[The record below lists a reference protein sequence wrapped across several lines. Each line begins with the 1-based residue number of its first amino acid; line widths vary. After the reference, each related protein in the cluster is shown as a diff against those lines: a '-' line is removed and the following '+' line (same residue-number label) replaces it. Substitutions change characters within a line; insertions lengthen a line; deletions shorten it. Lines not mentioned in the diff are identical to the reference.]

1 MTKLTLE
8 LPESAAKKLA
18 ALTPEQLAE
27 LSALLGYEVKSAT
40 ISPSEYTRRKRV
52 NDALHVLT
60 TKNAA
65 YLVAV
70 PWNQINRIL
79 SMHDFNPVMEGGAL
93 SACIDGRLST
103 CINTGNEGRVH
114 TQVGPNTRLLVSW
127 YRMSSGRY
135 EVISYVS

>member
-18 ALTPEQLAE
+18 ALTPEQMAE

-52 NDALHVLT
+52 NDALYVLT

-70 PWNQINRIL
+70 PWNQIDNIL
-79 SMHDFNPVMEGGAL
+79 SMHGFDPVMT
-93 SACIDGRLST
+93 DGNLST
-103 CINTGNEGRVH
+103 CINTGHEGRVH
-114 TQVGPNTRLLVSW
+114 TQVGPTTWLLVSW
-127 YRMSSGRY
+127 YRMPSGRY

>member
-8 LPESAAKKLA
+8 LPESAAQKLA
-18 ALTPEQLAE
+18 ALTPAQLGE

-52 NDALHVLT
+52 NDALYVLT

-65 YLVAV
+65 YMDAV
-70 PWNQINRIL
+70 PWEKIDAIL
-79 SMHDFNPVMEGGAL
+79 SMHGFNPCDA
-93 SACIDGRLST
+93 ACINLGS
-103 CINTGNEGRVH
+103 EGRVH
-114 TQVGPNTRLLVSW
+114 TQVGPNTCLLVSW